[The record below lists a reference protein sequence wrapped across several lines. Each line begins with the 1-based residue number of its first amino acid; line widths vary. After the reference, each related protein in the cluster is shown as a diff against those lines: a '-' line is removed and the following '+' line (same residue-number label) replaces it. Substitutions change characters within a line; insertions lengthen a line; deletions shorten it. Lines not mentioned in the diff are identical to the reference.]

1 MYVLYLGLRHQETS
15 LEVLEQVH
23 FKEEDIQL
31 ALTALKREKSVL
43 EAAIL
48 STCNRTELYLVVDQL
63 HTGRYYGKQFLAR
76 WFDLDLALLET
87 HLQILED
94 LSAVHQLLRVATGLE
109 SRILGEYQILNQVKQ
124 AFFLAQETGTSGVIL
139 NELFR
144 RVLTFAKRM
153 HHQYRINER
162 PLSISLTA
170 MQLLEFL
177 KPSAQTIL
185 IIGLGEIGQLLVKY
199 ALKRP
204 FTTVRLL
211 NRTLSKMEPYQ
222 RDPRVQ
228 IYSWEQMKEA
238 LCGVDV
244 VFSAAATGQRYLNRE
259 IVASTS
265 LVFDLCLPRTCETG
279 IGERLLTIEDIQGR
293 LDEHY
298 EKRQEIAMGIAQEVE
313 AEVLYFNQW
322 RQQLGIIP
330 LIQEIREYALG
341 IQEASFASLERKLPE
356 LTDRQR
362 KVIQKHMKGISNQL
376 IKNSILQL
384 KERSIGDQASHDIAV
399 IRSVFGF
406 SEEEL

>member
-238 LCGVDV
+238 LFGVDV

-279 IGERLLTIEDIQGR
+279 IGERLLTIEEIQGR

>member
-238 LCGVDV
+238 LFGVDV